1 MTTWNQYLKD
11 YRTKHPNMPFREA
24 QKKAGIQYK
33 KDRPCTATSIRKKMS
48 QITEAQKD
56 KICNILDAPPNK
68 KTPVKKAV
76 KKPPSKKAPSKKP
89 PAPSGKYYNPNLAQ
103 DLAKR
108 YPDSSVDSIK
118 KVFDKFENAVISN
131 NMYTG
136 LYAKRLEGLP
146 SLKKY
151 QANKKQPLINMS
163 QQQLKSWEDRK
174 ASQMEQKAKLDTFL
188 KNPGVYKNNIF
199 GEWFVN
205 RLLMIADD
213 LVEVLFYH
221 YKYMRGNIAKSL
233 KITAIPDGNQGTMFT
248 EWIKRKLDRLYES
261 DEVIKA
267 RPRPNYMKTSGIEEH
282 DLSRYEQYD
291 YHEHKKAGMSDKEIF
306 QTIANARK
314 ERNARSAKTRA
325 KSKRRPTKFYV

>member
-76 KKPPSKKAPSKKP
+76 KKPPSKKAPSKKAP
-89 PAPSGKYYNPNLAQ
+89 VKKAPVKKAPVKKAPVKKAPTPSGKFYNPNLAQ

-118 KVFDKFENAVISN
+118 KVFDIFENAVISN
-131 NMYTG
+131 NLYTG
-136 LYAKRLEGLP
+136 LYAK
-146 SLKKY
+146 
-151 QANKKQPLINMS
+151 KKQPPINMS
-163 QQQLKSWEDRK
+163 PRQLKAWEE
-174 ASQMEQKAKLDTFL
+174 QMVKLDTFL
-188 KNPGVYKNNIF
+188 KNPGVYNNRQF

-213 LVEVLFYH
+213 LVEELFNH
-221 YKYMRGNIAKSL
+221 YKYMRNNITKSL
-233 KITAIPDGNQGTMFT
+233 KINIIPDGIQGTRFT

-261 DEVIKA
+261 EYA
-267 RPRPNYMKTSGIEEH
+267 
-282 DLSRYEQYD
+282 
-291 YHEHKKAGMSDKEIF
+291 
-306 QTIANARK
+306 
-314 ERNARSAKTRA
+314 
-325 KSKRRPTKFYV
+325 